1 MKITRKHGLI
11 AALASALMAT
21 SAYAQST
28 QTDAGTLDSTTVAPG
43 KAPGSAV
50 EGSWMSQDGVAVSTL
65 SGGQFSSRVVA
76 TNEVVTT
83 GTYTMRDQRTI
94 DLNFFSVKSQQ
105 NTQATCLLVS
115 SGQMNCTLASGTQ
128 FTLVRRA

>member
-1 MKITRKHGLI
+1 
-11 AALASALMAT
+11 
-21 SAYAQST
+21 
-28 QTDAGTLDSTTVAPG
+28 
-43 KAPGSAV
+43 
-50 EGSWMSQDGVAVSTL
+50 MSQDGVAVSTL
-65 SGGQFSSRVVA
+65 SAGQFSSRVVA

-115 SGQMNCTLASGTQ
+115 ASQMNCTLASGTQ
-128 FTLVRRA
+128 FSLIRRA

>member
-1 MKITRKHGLI
+1 MTIARKSIFASVAVSLGLL
-11 AALASALMAT
+11 AACET
-21 SAYAQST
+21 SGPS
-28 QTDAGTLDSTTVAPG
+28 GPG

-50 EGSWMSQDGVAVSTL
+50 EGSWMSSDGVAVSTL
-65 SGGQFSSRVVA
+65 SAGQFSSRVVA

>member
-1 MKITRKHGLI
+1 MTIARKLVF
-11 AALASALMAT
+11 ASAAVSLGLLAACET
-21 SAYAQST
+21 SGPS
-28 QTDAGTLDSTTVAPG
+28 GPG
-43 KAPGSAV
+43 KGPGSAV

-65 SGGQFSSRVVA
+65 SAGQFSSRVVA

-105 NTQATCLLVS
+105 NTQATCLLVAS
-115 SGQMNCTLASGTQ
+115 SQMNCTLASGTQ

>member
-1 MKITRKHGLI
+1 
-11 AALASALMAT
+11 
-21 SAYAQST
+21 
-28 QTDAGTLDSTTVAPG
+28 
-43 KAPGSAV
+43 
-50 EGSWMSQDGVAVSTL
+50 MSQDGVAVSTL
-65 SGGQFSSRVVA
+65 SAGQFSSRVIA

-115 SGQMNCTLASGTQ
+115 ASQMNCTLASGTQ
-128 FTLVRRA
+128 FSLIRRA

>member
-1 MKITRKHGLI
+1 MTIARKLVF
-11 AALASALMAT
+11 ASAAVGLVVL
-21 SAYAQST
+21 
-28 QTDAGTLDSTTVAPG
+28 AGCETAGPSGPG

-65 SGGQFSSRVVA
+65 SAGQFSSRVVA

-105 NTQATCLLVS
+105 NTQATCLLIS
-115 SGQMNCTLASGTQ
+115 SSQMNCTLSSGTQ